1 MVKEHAAT
9 DSLAVWP
16 TSDQLS
22 CIYENTRRVTPQRPP
37 PKHITA
43 CGIAHVS
50 GHGLQINIL
59 SSMNYSQWEEERES
73 CSIKRE
79 SIKDLSHI
87 FDLTTHQHNLQL
99 LMIEKYKTKNSLNP
113 TFMRDVFAERNN
125 QHNLRNENHL
135 RLPVAKTTTYG
146 IETIE
151 YRGCLL
157 WSTIPP
163 EIKDSNSLS
172 EFKRKIKKWD
182 GNSCLC
188 RLYKIYVRNLGF
200 L

>member
-1 MVKEHAAT
+1 MPLYLTKMKLNH
-9 DSLAVWP
+9 S
-16 TSDQLS
+16 
-22 CIYENTRRVTPQRPP
+22 
-37 PKHITA
+37 
-43 CGIAHVS
+43 
-50 GHGLQINIL
+50 L
-59 SSMNYSQWEEERES
+59 SSKKGRCDWYA
-73 CSIKRE
+73 KVV
-79 SIKDLSHI
+79 
-87 FDLTTHQHNLQL
+87 NLQL
-99 LMIEKYKTKNSLNP
+99 VMIEIYKTKHSLNP

-146 IETIE
+146 LETIE

-157 WSTIPP
+157 WSTLPP
-163 EIKDSNSLS
+163 EIKDSKSLS

-188 RLYKIYVRNLGF
+188 RLCKIYVRNLRF